1 MSREREVTADLE
13 LAAALADRADEITV
27 ARFGALDLRID
38 TKPDLTPVT
47 DADEAVEAKVR
58 ALLARERPGDA
69 IFGEEQGGTP
79 IFAGRQWVIDPIDGT
94 KNFVRGVPVWA
105 TMIGLVH
112 ADLGPVMGVVS
123 APALGMRWWGFVDG
137 GAYFNGSPIQVSS
150 VASLPEASL
159 SITANSLW
167 DKIGKTVNIDEL
179 TRAASRVRGYGDF
192 WQHMLVA
199 QGAVDVA
206 VDAVGLEPYD
216 IAALIPIVHG
226 AGGMLTNRKGIVDW
240 RANTAVS
247 SNGLFHSD
255 VIEILTR
262 KN

>member
-1 MSREREVTADLE
+1 MDLDRELEFAVTLADLADAVTLPFFESRNFTVDLKANQTEVTE
-13 LAAALADRADEITV
+13 VDRHTETV
-27 ARFGALDLRID
+27 IMDMVRTQR
-38 TKPDLTPVT
+38 PDH
-47 DADEAVEAKVR
+47 
-58 ALLARERPGDA
+58 GWY
-69 IFGEEQGGTP
+69 GEEHGASNNNAEWT
-79 IFAGRQWVIDPIDGT
+79 WVIDPIDGT
-94 KNFVRGVPVWA
+94 SNFVRGVPIWA
-105 TMIGLVH
+105 TLIALVH
-112 ADLGPVMGVVS
+112 RERGPVLGFVS
-123 APALGMRWWGFVDG
+123 APAMQSRWWGVIDG
-137 GAYFNGSPIQVSS
+137 GAFFNGAPMHVSS
-150 VASLPEASL
+150 VASLAEASL